1 MSVTMFPS
9 SLSISPYILI
19 LASCLDLAIGDPRWL
34 PHPVRAIGKTI
45 GFLESTIRR
54 PCRSSRSEKAGGVL
68 LVVLVVV
75 PVFLITYLIQEMLLR
90 IFSLH
95 VLGAALSLA
104 AAVYLTATTIAS
116 RELIASA
123 RHVLDALK
131 EKDMDAARMRLSMIV
146 GRDTAQLPEKGVL
159 KATIET
165 LAENV
170 SDGVVAPLFYLVLGG
185 LPLAMTYKAINTLDS
200 MVGYKN
206 DRYRHFGWAAARLDD
221 AANYIP
227 ARLTGILITAA
238 AFLMS
243 LPLNASNSL
252 RATSRIVNMMLRDG
266 RKHPS
271 PNSGVPE
278 AAYAG
283 ALGIM
288 LGGPSTYNGVVVDKP
303 FIGQELPGAGGLA
316 GEGRERYRDAS
327 ERAICLTRLT
337 AVLAICVGA
346 VCAYLRSVL

>member
-1 MSVTMFPS
+1 VSEIIFPS

-19 LASCLDLAIGDPRWL
+19 LASCLDFAIGDPRWL
-34 PHPVRAIGKTI
+34 PHPVRAIGRTI
-45 GFLESTIRR
+45 SFLESAIRR
-54 PCRSSRSEKAGGVL
+54 PCRSSRAEKAGGFL
-68 LVVLVVV
+68 LVILVVA
-75 PVFLITYLIQEMLLR
+75 PVLLITYLIQEMLLR
-90 IFSLH
+90 LFSLH

-104 AAVYLTATTIAS
+104 TAVYLTATTIAS

-131 EKDMDAARMRLSMIV
+131 EKDMNAARLRLSMIV

-185 LPLAMTYKAINTLDS
+185 LPLAMAYKAINTLDS

-227 ARLTGILITAA
+227 ARLTGILITGA

-243 LPLNASNSL
+243 LPLNAGNSI
-252 RATSRIVNMMLRDG
+252 RATSLTVDVMLRDG

-283 ALGIM
+283 ALGIV
-288 LGGPSTYNGVVVDKP
+288 LGGPSTYNGVIVDKP
-303 FIGQELPGAGGLA
+303 FIGQELPVAAGLTSEA
-316 GEGRERYRDAS
+316 CERYRGAL
-327 ERAICLTRLT
+327 ERAISLTRLT
-337 AVLAICVGA
+337 AILAVCVGA